1 MVSTVRCKS
10 LPHVIVY
17 ALSLRV
23 FDNAAAASLRKCGS
37 KKVVEEYENAG
48 EDFTTPSKG
57 TYLKSTEG
65 FASLYFTLL
74 HVREVEGPKNPLLDC
89 GVMSSRLRR
98 CFVDQALLR
107 FVETSRESLD
117 GALERKPGTVGTHI
131 EKRISCQRCAHDK
144 CSCHHFLCQNR
155 CLLKGIGEA
164 SEDQRRRL

>member
-74 HVREVEGPKNPLLDC
+74 HVREVEGPKNPL
-89 GVMSSRLRR
+89 RR

-107 FVETSRESLD
+107 FVETSRESLDGALD

-144 CSCHHFLCQNR
+144 CSSTISCV
-155 CLLKGIGEA
+155 KIGA
-164 SEDQRRRL
+164 F